1 MHKMKDQEKAAK
13 EMLSN
18 VIQQISPVTP
28 TNLQKIINNFEFIT
42 FDKDAVILKDNEIPT
57 YCYFVV
63 KGIVRV
69 YYNTD
74 GRQIIDWFAEEGTFI
89 GNLYGYITKS
99 GFDIYE
105 SLEEVELLR
114 AKYTDIEQLLSHT
127 HEIECVARKLI
138 ELYYVQY
145 VERSHQLK
153 GLPAEEKYRLFVKN
167 YGKFVSRI
175 PLKYIAD
182 YLGITSETLSRIR
195 AKELKKPKKC

>member
-1 MHKMKDQEKAAK
+1 MLKMKDQEKAAK

-127 HEIECVARKLI
+127 HEIERVARKLI
-138 ELYYVQY
+138 ELYYVRY

-195 AKELKKPKKC
+195 AKELKKQKKC

>member
-1 MHKMKDQEKAAK
+1 MYKMKDQEYAAK
-13 EMLSN
+13 EMLAK
-18 VIQQISPVTP
+18 VIEQTSTVSPY
-28 TNLQKIINNFEFIT
+28 NLQKILDSFDYIT
-42 FDKDAVILKDNEIPT
+42 FEKDSTILKENDTPI

-74 GRQIIDWFAEEGTFI
+74 GRQIIDWFAEEGAFV
-89 GNLYGYITKS
+89 GNLYAYITKS

-105 SLEEVELLR
+105 SIEEVALLR
-114 AKYTDIEQLLSHT
+114 AKYADIEHLLAQS
-127 HEIECVARKLI
+127 HEIERVARKIL
-138 ELYYVQY
+138 ELYYVRY

-167 YGKFVSRI
+167 YEKFVSRI

-195 AKELKKPKKC
+195 AKELKKQKIC

>member
-1 MHKMKDQEKAAK
+1 MYKMKAQESKAK
-13 EMLSN
+13 EMLAN
-18 VIQQISPVTP
+18 VLQQIDVISTS
-28 TNLQKIINNFEFIT
+28 NLQKVLDKFEFIS
-42 FDKDAVILKDNEIPT
+42 FDKETAILKESEIPK
-57 YCYFVV
+57 YIYFVA

-69 YYNTD
+69 YYKTD

-105 SLEEVELLR
+105 SIEEVELLR
-114 AKYTDIEQLLSHT
+114 ATYADIEHLLSHV
-127 HEIECVARKLI
+127 HEIERVARKTI

-145 VERSHQLK
+145 IERSHQLK
-153 GLPAEEKYRLFVKN
+153 GLSAEEKYRLFLRN
-167 YGKFVSRI
+167 YEKFVSRI

-195 AKELKKPKKC
+195 AKELKKKK